1 MGNFGCLVL
10 GGFCCN
16 SSVGC
21 DAKLVHSPSAAVFN
35 KVHIAFLGRPQGRLA
50 QLHGPLGAAGLGT
63 EGLMVPLIDII
74 SANLRVPEIIFCPES
89 MILCGLQNKNFE
101 HLFDVDP
108 LPDS

>member
-1 MGNFGCLVL
+1 
-10 GGFCCN
+10 
-16 SSVGC
+16 
-21 DAKLVHSPSAAVFN
+21 
-35 KVHIAFLGRPQGRLA
+35 
-50 QLHGPLGAAGLGT
+50 
-63 EGLMVPLIDII
+63 MVPLIDII